1 LKTLVEVFR
10 LVMAELRK
18 ELGEMAEQ
26 VLERSREGLQD
37 GHGKIFQGISQE
49 GDITID
55 TNKILKNISLNYP
68 NPSGRLIF
76 IEGFQGLL
84 CNILGEMRHILGIPL
99 TKKVISEIGKVR
111 ADISRF
117 YTDSPTKGK
126 VLDALDKIAAQFS
139 G

>member
-1 LKTLVEVFR
+1 
-10 LVMAELRK
+10 
-18 ELGEMAEQ
+18 MAEQ
-26 VLERSREGLQD
+26 VLERSRESLQD
-37 GHGKIFQGISQE
+37 GYGKIFQGISQE

-55 TNKILKNISLNYP
+55 TNKILKNISLKHP

-84 CNILGEMRHILGIPL
+84 CNILGEMRHILGLPL
-99 TKKVISEIGKVR
+99 TKKVVSEIGKVR

-117 YTDSPTKGK
+117 YADSPTKGK